1 MQTDFLANVDI
12 ASALIPYVSDRNAVT
27 DATELISNFG
37 DAAGI
42 EAAIRA
48 NKSRSLGNAIHFCRW
63 RQIERL
69 IPIMTAKEAIGTV
82 H

>member
-1 MQTDFLANVDI
+1 MKTDFLATVDI

-27 DATELISNFG
+27 DATELIAHFG

-69 IPIMTAKEAIGTV
+69 IPIMTAKGAIGTV